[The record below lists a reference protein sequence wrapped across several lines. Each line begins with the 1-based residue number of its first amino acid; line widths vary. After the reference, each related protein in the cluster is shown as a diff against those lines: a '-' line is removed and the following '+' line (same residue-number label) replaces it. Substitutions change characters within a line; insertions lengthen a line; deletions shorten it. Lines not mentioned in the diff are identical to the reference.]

1 MNRWVNFIALLP
13 GTVLTILIILIAFL
27 RFYDQTDFTL
37 LGYLADPRDWS
48 NRCTVA
54 AIVVAMV
61 GFGIEWDRRNQETD
75 RLAAAE
81 YRRIEEEQRRTQEEY
96 RRTEEEQRRAK
107 QEQRR
112 IEEEQRRIKREEQAA
127 RRARIE
133 AERDLAL
140 LNYLI
145 DPSDHNRDIL
155 AQVRDLI
162 QEYRDTLS

>member
-1 MNRWVNFIALLP
+1 MNRWVNFISLLP
-13 GTVLTILIILIAFL
+13 GTLLTILIILIAFL
-27 RFYDQTDFTL
+27 RFYDQTDFTI
-37 LGYLADPRDWS
+37 LGYLANPRIWS
-48 NRCTVA
+48 NRFTVA
-54 AIVVAMV
+54 AIVVAVV
-61 GFGIEWDRRNQETD
+61 GFCTEWNNRNRETD

-81 YRRIEEEQRRTQEEY
+81 YRRIEEGKRRI
-96 RRTEEEQRRAK
+96 K

-112 IEEEQRRIKREEQAA
+112 IEEEQRRIEAEKQAA

-140 LNYLI
+140 LNYLV

>member
-1 MNRWVNFIALLP
+1 MSRWVNFISLLP
-13 GTVLTILIILIAFL
+13 GTVLTILLILIAFL

-37 LGYLADPRDWS
+37 LGYLANPRDWS

-54 AIVVAMV
+54 AILVAMV
-61 GFGIEWDRRNQETD
+61 GFGTEWNNRNRETD

-81 YRRIEEEQRRTQEEY
+81 YRRIEEEQRR
-96 RRTEEEQRRAK
+96 
-107 QEQRR
+107 
-112 IEEEQRRIKREEQAA
+112 IEEEQRRIEAEEQAA
-127 RRARIE
+127 RRSRIE

-155 AQVRDLI
+155 AQVRNLI
-162 QEYRDTLS
+162 QEYPDTLS

>member
-37 LGYLADPRDWS
+37 LGYLTNPRDWS

-61 GFGIEWDRRNQETD
+61 GFGIEWDRRNQEAD

-81 YRRIEEEQRRTQEEY
+81 YRRIEEEQRRIEA
-96 RRTEEEQRRAK
+96 EEQT
-107 QEQRR
+107 
-112 IEEEQRRIKREEQAA
+112 A

-140 LNYLI
+140 LNHLI
-145 DPSDHNRDIL
+145 DPSERNRDIL
-155 AQVRDLI
+155 AQVRNLI
-162 QEYRDTLS
+162 QEYRDTLA

>member
-1 MNRWVNFIALLP
+1 MSRWVNFISLLP
-13 GTVLTILIILIAFL
+13 GTVLTILLILIAFL

-37 LGYLADPRDWS
+37 LGYLANPRDWS

-54 AIVVAMV
+54 AILVAMV
-61 GFGIEWDRRNQETD
+61 GFGTEWNNRNRETD

-81 YRRIEEEQRRTQEEY
+81 YRRIEEEQRR
-96 RRTEEEQRRAK
+96 
-107 QEQRR
+107 
-112 IEEEQRRIKREEQAA
+112 IEAEEQAA
-127 RRARIE
+127 RRSRIE

-155 AQVRDLI
+155 AQVRNLI

>member
-1 MNRWVNFIALLP
+1 MNFWVNFIALLP
-13 GTVLTILIILIAFL
+13 GTILTILIILIAFL

-37 LGYLADPRDWS
+37 LGYLANPRDWS

-61 GFGIEWDRRNQETD
+61 GFGIEWNRRNQETD
-75 RLAAAE
+75 RLVAEE
-81 YRRIEEEQRRTQEEY
+81 YRRIEEEQ

-112 IEEEQRRIKREEQAA
+112 IEEEQRRIKREEQAT

-140 LNYLI
+140 LNHLI
-145 DPSDHNRDIL
+145 DPSDRNRAIL
-155 AQVRDLI
+155 TQVRDLI
-162 QEYRDTLS
+162 QE